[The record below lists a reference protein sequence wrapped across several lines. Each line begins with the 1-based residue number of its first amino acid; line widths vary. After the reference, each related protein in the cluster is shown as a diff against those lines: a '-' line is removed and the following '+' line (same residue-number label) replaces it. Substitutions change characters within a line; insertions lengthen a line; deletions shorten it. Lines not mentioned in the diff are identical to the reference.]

1 MLALRILTALVLAP
15 LFLAGLFLLPP
26 GGFAL
31 FVGAFLLLG
40 AWEWAGLCG
49 FGGAGRAAGGL
60 LLAGLAAGAWFAGLR
75 EAVVLVG
82 CGAWLLMALAVVRFP
97 AGRRLWERP
106 AARAL
111 AGTVLLL
118 AAWSG
123 LTLLQGRS
131 GGPWLVLWTM
141 LLVWG
146 ADIGAYFAGRAFG
159 RHKLAPAVSPGKTVE
174 GLAGGAIAALLLSAA
189 MAAAAGFGPGAIP
202 AVAAASL
209 LVIAASVVG
218 DLLESLV
225 KRVAGVK
232 DSGTLLPGHGGVLD
246 RIDAVL
252 AAAPVAAALV
262 AAFDLVPG
270 GWLGSASA

>member
-31 FVGAFLLLG
+31 FLGAFLLLG

-49 FGGAGRAAGGL
+49 FDAAGRTAGGL
-60 LLAGLAAGAWFAGLR
+60 LLAALAGGAWWGGLQD
-75 EAVVLVG
+75 AVVFVG
-82 CGAWLLMALAVVRFP
+82 CGAWLLMAVAVVRFP

-106 AARAL
+106 VVRAL
-111 AGTVLLL
+111 AGVVLLL

-123 LTLLQGRS
+123 LTLLQGRA

-159 RHKLAPAVSPGKTVE
+159 RRKLAPAVSPGKTVE
-174 GLAGGAIAALLLSAA
+174 GLAGGALAALLLSAA
-189 MAAAAGFGPGAIP
+189 MAAAAGFGSGAIP

-262 AAFDLVPG
+262 AALDVVPG